1 VSSDSLSSHL
11 SKLKEEGS
19 LSSHL
24 SKREKE
30 KISKEKKK
38 NR

>member
-11 SKLKEEGS
+11 SKLKEEGFYI
-19 LSSHL
+19 LNK
-24 SKREKE
+24 KREKE